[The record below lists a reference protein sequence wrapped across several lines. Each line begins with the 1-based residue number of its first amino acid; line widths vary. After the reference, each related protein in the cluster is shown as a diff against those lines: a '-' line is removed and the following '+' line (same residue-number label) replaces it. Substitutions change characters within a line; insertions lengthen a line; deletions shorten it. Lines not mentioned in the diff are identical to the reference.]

1 MTTSPTIPK
10 RPNPVDVAVG
20 KKLKELRTIRCM
32 SQGDVASQ
40 LGLSFQ
46 QIQKYEIGSN
56 RVAASRLYELSK
68 LLGVCVADFF
78 SELGQVA
85 SPHEKNNGDSLVLSA
100 ANEILK
106 TKSPEE
112 RAAFEKMLSALV
124 DTL

>member
-1 MTTSPTIPK
+1 MNIQTTVRK
-10 RPNPVDVAVG
+10 RPHSVDIAVG
-20 KKLKELRTIRCM
+20 KKLKEFRTMRRM
-32 SQGDVASQ
+32 SQGDVAGK

-56 RVAASRLYELSK
+56 RVAASRLFELSNI
-68 LLGVCVADFF
+68 LGVCVADFF

-85 SPHEKNNGDSLVLSA
+85 KSRDEDNGDSLMLSR
-100 ANEILK
+100 ANQILK